1 MDLTSEEKGMLD
13 GKYGNVMQ
21 KCMELLV
28 AIGDGSDAER
38 MIPISSAHLVAAN
51 PVNAG
56 KGGSIFIKEIAQQ
69 GGKFVVPTT
78 TNPASVEPWLW
89 RELGFGEE
97 IYEEQVSLS
106 KAIAK
111 MGGILS
117 NTCTPYL
124 IGHLPRKGEHVAW
137 GESSAVLYLNAVLGA
152 RTNREGGP
160 SALAAAITGR
170 TPEYGCHLKENRY
183 GDLKFVNRAHLEC
196 DIDYM
201 TLGYFIGKIAQD
213 RIPIITGIPSSI
225 SQDEIKCFGT
235 PFAVTGGVAHYH
247 IVGITPEAET
257 EEAASGNKKIGVSDT
272 FEFGPKEFR
281 DTEES
286 LCAVGPEKI
295 NLVILGCP
303 HASITQLKK
312 YAELLSGRRVK
323 DSIEIWILTMSGT
336 KKYAQDAGI
345 ADMIESTGVKLI
357 TNTCPGAQP
366 RNFFINR
373 GVTGV
378 ATDSPKMVYYVT
390 TTKGVPCYYGKLAK
404 FIDLVTKK

>member
-1 MDLTSEEKGMLD
+1 MNLTLEEKGMLD

-28 AIGDGSDAER
+28 AIGDSYDAER
-38 MIPISSAHLVAAN
+38 MIPISSAHLVSAN
-51 PVNAG
+51 PVTAG
-56 KGGSIFIKEIAQQ
+56 KGGSIFIKEMAEK
-69 GGKFVVPTT
+69 GGKFLVTTT

-89 RELGFGEE
+89 RKMGFGEE
-97 IYEEQVSLS
+97 IYEEHVSLS
-106 KAIAK
+106 KAIAS
-111 MGGILS
+111 MGGLLS

-124 IGHLPRKGEHVAW
+124 LGHFPRKGEHVAW

-170 TPEYGCHLKENRY
+170 TPEYGYHLKENRY
-183 GDLKFVNRAHLEC
+183 GELKFINSVHLEC
-196 DIDYM
+196 DTDYM

-213 RIPIITGIPSSI
+213 RVPIVTGIPSSI
-225 SQDEIKCFGT
+225 SQDEIKCLGT
-235 PFAVTGGVAHYH
+235 PFAVTGGISHYH
-247 IVGITPEAET
+247 VVGATPEAET
-257 EEAASGNKKIGVSDT
+257 EEAASGNKRISVSNT
-272 FEFGPKEFR
+272 FEFGRKELK

-286 LCAVGPEKI
+286 LCAIGPEKVD
-295 NLVILGCP
+295 LVILGCP

-312 YAELLSGRRVK
+312 YAELLSGRIVK
-323 DSIEIWILTMSGT
+323 NSIEIWIQTMSST
-336 KKYAQDAGI
+336 KKYAKDIGI
-345 ADMIESTGVKLI
+345 GDIIESTGAKLI
-357 TNTCPGAQP
+357 TNTCPGAMP

-390 TTKGVPCYYGKLAK
+390 TTKGVPCYYGSLAK